1 MVTEPH
7 PFCDE
12 IHIDQLE
19 VSTHIGVPEQERAAP
34 QRLTVSISFW
44 PHQQTRDLAD
54 NIHKAVNY
62 SAVAEET
69 QNFVRDQSLNLIE
82 TLADRLA
89 LHLLKAF
96 PIQKVTIEVR
106 KFPLPDAKYVSAT
119 VTRIACAG

>member
-44 PHQQTRDLAD
+44 PHQQARDLAD

-69 QNFVRDQSLNLIE
+69 KSFVRDQSVNLIE
-82 TLADRLA
+82 TLADLLA
-89 LHLLKAF
+89 AHLLKTF
-96 PIQKVTIEVR
+96 LIQKVTVELR
-106 KFPLPDAKYVSAT
+106 KFPLQDAKYVSAT
-119 VTRIACAG
+119 VTRTASVG